1 MWKLSFIKKKRE
13 REEMNLRE
21 KFNLM
26 RRIIIK
32 QQEITETE
40 LLLELDDNGI
50 GQATYNK
57 IKKDFRINSEKV
69 GIHYDKN
76 EKTYRIGAKQV
87 SLSFS
92 IITKRGYEMSRY
104 KQIRHDEQ

>member
-1 MWKLSFIKKKRE
+1 
-13 REEMNLRE
+13 MNLRE

-40 LLLELDDNGI
+40 FILLLDEKGI

-69 GIHYDKN
+69 GIHYDKK
-76 EKTYRIGAKQV
+76 EKTYRVGAKQV
-87 SLSFS
+87 SLSLS
-92 IITKRGYEMSRY
+92 IITKGEYEMSLY
-104 KQIRHDEQ
+104 EQMRNNYSKL

>member
-1 MWKLSFIKKKRE
+1 
-13 REEMNLRE
+13 MNLRE

-69 GIHYDKN
+69 GIHYDKK
-76 EKTYRIGAKQV
+76 EKTYRVGAKQT
-87 SLSFS
+87 SLSLFPLLQ
-92 IITKRGYEMSRY
+92 KEDM
-104 KQIRHDEQ
+104 K

>member
-1 MWKLSFIKKKRE
+1 MSFNKIERE
-13 REEMNLRE
+13 REKMNLRE

-40 LLLELDDNGI
+40 FILLLDDNGI

-69 GIHYDKN
+69 GIHYDKK
-76 EKTYRIGAKQV
+76 EKTYRVGAKQV
-87 SLSFS
+87 SLSLFPLS
-92 IITKRGYEMSRY
+92 QKENM
-104 KQIRHDEQ
+104 K

>member
-1 MWKLSFIKKKRE
+1 LWKLSFIKKKRE

-69 GIHYDKN
+69 GIRYDKN
-76 EKTYRIGAKQV
+76 EKTYRVGAKQV
-87 SLSFS
+87 SLSLFPLS
-92 IITKRGYEMSRY
+92 QKENM
-104 KQIRHDEQ
+104 K

>member
-1 MWKLSFIKKKRE
+1 LSFNKIERE
-13 REEMNLRE
+13 REKMNLRE

-40 LLLELDDNGI
+40 FILLLDDNGI

-69 GIHYDKN
+69 GIHYDKI
-76 EKTYRIGAKQV
+76 EKIYRVGAKQV
-87 SLSFS
+87 SLSLFPLS
-92 IITKRGYEMSRY
+92 QKEDM
-104 KQIRHDEQ
+104 K

>member
-1 MWKLSFIKKKRE
+1 
-13 REEMNLRE
+13 MNLRE

-57 IKKDFRINSEKV
+57 IKKDFRINSNKI
-69 GIHYDKN
+69 GIHYDKK
-76 EKTYRIGAKQV
+76 EKIYRVGTKQV
-87 SLSFS
+87 SLSLFPLLQ
-92 IITKRGYEMSRY
+92 KEDM
-104 KQIRHDEQ
+104 K

>member
-1 MWKLSFIKKKRE
+1 LSFNKIERE
-13 REEMNLRE
+13 REKMNLRE

-40 LLLELDDNGI
+40 FILLLDDNGI

-69 GIHYDKN
+69 GIHYDKK
-76 EKTYRIGAKQV
+76 EKTYRVGAKQV
-87 SLSFS
+87 SLSLFPLS
-92 IITKRGYEMSRY
+92 QKENM
-104 KQIRHDEQ
+104 K

>member
-1 MWKLSFIKKKRE
+1 
-13 REEMNLRE
+13 MNLRQ

-26 RRIIIK
+26 RKIIIK

-40 LLLELDDNGI
+40 FLLELSDHGI

-69 GIHYDKN
+69 GIHYDEK
-76 EKTYRIGAKQV
+76 EKTYTIGAKQV
-87 SLSFS
+87 SLSLFPL
-92 IITKRGYEMSRY
+92 
-104 KQIRHDEQ
+104 KQKEKLK